1 MTTTTRPGRMGQLS
15 PDDWQR
21 HGKEASYALP
31 WLDTT
36 EPQATGEG
44 LTRTSSGAARL
55 FHMLLTFENAR
66 PMRCTVRAL
75 NWRQAEAF
83 ARNRH
88 PALASITRLPQAG
101 QNL

>member
-1 MTTTTRPGRMGQLS
+1 MTTTTRMAELS
-15 PDDWQR
+15 PDDWR
-21 HGKEASYALP
+21 RSGKQASYVMP

-36 EPQATGEG
+36 EPQAVGEG
-44 LTRTSSGAARL
+44 LTRTSSPAARL

-75 NWRQAEAF
+75 NWSQAEQF

-88 PALASITRLPQAG
+88 PGLAGLERLQQTEPTP
-101 QNL
+101 